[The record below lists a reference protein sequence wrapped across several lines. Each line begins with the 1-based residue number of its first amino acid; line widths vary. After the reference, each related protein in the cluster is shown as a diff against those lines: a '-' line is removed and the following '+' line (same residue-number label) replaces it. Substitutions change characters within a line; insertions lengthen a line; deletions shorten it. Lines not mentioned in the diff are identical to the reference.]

1 MLTEKH
7 GPMPPDHIEIEVKF
21 LVTDIAALR
30 LRLKSMGANSRGEV
44 LETNYRYD
52 DQAGR
57 LLAARSLL
65 RLRQDRRTRL
75 TFKRPRSDGRD
86 QFKVYDEYEVTVD
99 DFGGMHRI
107 LTAMGFQRVQIYE
120 KRREVFRWRQTQFCI
135 DRLPF
140 GNFVE
145 IEGSPEAIRAGAH
158 RLKLPWKRRILANY
172 LQLFEALRT
181 ELKLAFQDLTFDHM
195 PERPEAAADIIR
207 RFEASPYADEQTA
220 ATDGSHLQ

>member
-1 MLTEKH
+1 
-7 GPMPPDHIEIEVKF
+7 MPPDHIEIEVKF
-21 LVTDIAALR
+21 LVDDLAALR
-30 LRLKSMGANSRGEV
+30 LRLGDMGATSRGEV

-99 DFGGMHRI
+99 DFEGLHRI
-107 LTAMGFQRVQIYE
+107 LNALGFQRVQIYE
-120 KRREVFRWRQTQFCI
+120 KRREVFLWRQAQICI

-140 GNFVE
+140 GDFVE
-145 IEGSPEAIRAGAH
+145 IEGSPDVIRAGAQ
-158 RLKLPWKRRILANY
+158 RLNLPWKRRILANY
-172 LQLFEALRT
+172 LQLFEALRMD
-181 ELKLAFQDLTFDHM
+181 LRLAFQDLTFDHM
-195 PERPEAAADIIR
+195 PVPPEAAADIIR
-207 RFEASPYADEQTA
+207 RFEASPRVDPGTA
-220 ATDGSHLQ
+220 ATDMPHRQ